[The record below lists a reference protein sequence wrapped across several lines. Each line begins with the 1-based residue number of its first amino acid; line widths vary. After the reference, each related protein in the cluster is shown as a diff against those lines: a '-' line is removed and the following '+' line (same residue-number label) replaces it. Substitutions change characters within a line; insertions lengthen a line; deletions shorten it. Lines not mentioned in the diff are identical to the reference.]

1 MTSGG
6 ARPGSSAASRTRPPG
21 TAYLG
26 IDLGATTL
34 SVVVGDETG
43 EVIGRFHGQ
52 TPSGPDGTALAE
64 AVLGGVR
71 AACDDAG
78 CDPTAIVAAG
88 IGAIGP
94 LDPAAGAVIDP
105 VNLPGIDRIELVEPV
120 AQLVDADVRLHNDA
134 TAAAIGERF
143 YAADNPPDLVY
154 LTISTGIGAGV
165 ISDGRVIAGH
175 RGNAAEMGH
184 VTLDPTSDL
193 RCGCGARGHWEALCG
208 GSNLAAHARSL
219 APEFETD
226 LQLDQAT
233 PATLLAAAGSDPLA
247 THLAERIGTWNAIGV
262 SILVHAY
269 DPARV
274 VAGGAVARN
283 HPGTILDPI
292 RDELPEHTLESPP
305 PIDVTELGSGATVR
319 GALAS
324 ALTGGDGAV
333 DGNADRNR

>member
-6 ARPGSSAASRTRPPG
+6 TRPASSAVSRARPPG

-34 SVVVGDETG
+34 SVLVGDEAG
-43 EVIGRFHGQ
+43 EVIGRFDGQ
-52 TPSGPDGTALAE
+52 TPSGRDGMGILE
-64 AVLGGVR
+64 AVLDAIR
-71 AACDDAG
+71 TACDDAG

-94 LDPAAGAVIDP
+94 LDPAAGAVVDP

-120 AQLVDADVRLHNDA
+120 ARLVDADVRLHNDA

-143 YAADNPPDLVY
+143 YAANTPADLVY

-165 ISDGRVIAGH
+165 ISDGHVIAGH
-175 RGNAAEMGH
+175 RGNAAEIGH

-193 RCGCGARGHWEALCG
+193 RCGCGAFGHWEALCG
-208 GSNLAAHARSL
+208 GSNLAAHARRL
-219 APEFETD
+219 APEFDTD
-226 LQLDQAT
+226 LLLDQAT

-247 THLAERIGTWNAIGV
+247 THLAERVGTWNAIGV
-262 SILVHAY
+262 SLLVQAY

-274 VAGGAVARN
+274 VVGGAVARN

-305 PIDVTELGSGATVR
+305 PIELTELGAEATVR